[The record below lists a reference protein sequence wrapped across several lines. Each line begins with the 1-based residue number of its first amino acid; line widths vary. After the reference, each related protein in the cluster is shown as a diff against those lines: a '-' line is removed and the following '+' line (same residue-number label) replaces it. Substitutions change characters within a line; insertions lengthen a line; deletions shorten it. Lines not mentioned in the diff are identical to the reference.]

1 MITPNP
7 RLEVLNTSKLISF
20 IDDKKEYTL
29 HIAEG
34 QKMIHDL
41 AIIHDLRG
49 KGFAFFRDC
58 ILSAIPLITLLKPKE
73 TLGLY
78 IDSEDPYFMF
88 KVEMSE
94 EGYFRTLLMPE
105 SFSDFPNQ
113 LTGKV
118 RLTKIFP
125 GQRTPYN
132 SVLELKDTTLDEA
145 VNLIISESYQ
155 IKGRI
160 ILSDDSDQVAFLM
173 QLPRKNW
180 DKEEDFE
187 PTISIE
193 EAVKKYGP
201 SLNKIFQMG
210 SDDNE
215 KIIKEIEKLEFQHLK
230 SKELHFKCS
239 CSYERMVAGVLSLVN
254 STSLDH
260 VFEGA
265 NSIETKCDYCKTF
278 YKIPKDHIQTL
289 MQ

>member
-1 MITPNP
+1 M
-7 RLEVLNTSKLISF
+7 LNTSKLISF

-34 QKMIHDL
+34 QKVIHDL

-73 TLGLY
+73 TLGFY

-94 EGYFRTLLMPE
+94 DGYFRTLLMPE
-105 SFSDFPNQ
+105 TFSDFPLE
-113 LTGKV
+113 LTGKA

-125 GQRTPYN
+125 GQKAPYN
-132 SVLELKDTTLDEA
+132 SVIELNHKTLENA
-145 VNLIISESYQ
+145 VNLIITESYQ

-160 ILSDDSDQVAFLM
+160 IISDDSDQVAFLM

-187 PTISIE
+187 PSVDIE
-193 EAVKKYGP
+193 DTLKKYSP
-201 SLNKIFQMG
+201 SLDKLFKMAFNDTKHV
-210 SDDNE
+210 
-215 KIIKEIEKLEFQHLK
+215 IKEVEKLGFHHLK
-230 SKELHFKCS
+230 SKDLNFKCS

-254 STSLDH
+254 STSIDH
-260 VFEGA
+260 VFEGLD
-265 NSIETKCDYCKTF
+265 SIETKCDYCKTF
-278 YKIPKDHIQTL
+278 YKIPKDHIQAL
-289 MQ
+289 IQ